1 MPKRCLTFGIHQVP
15 DDGCIGVDN
24 DPEKLLNAL
33 RQAIK
38 RPGYYLRPI
47 HDQIPVLQDGS
58 GELPNAAR
66 LRITILVVVQ
76 NLYRRENTPPKWT
89 QQLSSLNWNLNETVS
104 TVPLQ
109 PFREAGAAMLE
120 RRLVSP
126 MAGKDISRPQR
137 EGRLGKP

>member
-1 MPKRCLTFGIHQVP
+1 MIRYQSCKTVQVNCL
-15 DDGCIGVDN
+15 
-24 DPEKLLNAL
+24 
-33 RQAIK
+33 R
-38 RPGYYLRPI
+38 RPPSYY
-47 HDQIPVLQDGS
+47 
-58 GELPNAAR
+58 N
-66 LRITILVVVQ
+66 LVVVQ
-76 NLYRRENTPPKWT
+76 NLYYRENTPPKWT